1 MYASNEVPLAA
12 AISDTA
18 CSRVNDFNPARCPF
32 GASTSAATFCPTK
45 PSRSASR
52 MARTSTLCAIC
63 TVRVDSLPARAV
75 SAR

>member
-1 MYASNEVPLAA
+1 MRILWHGKLAV
-12 AISDTA
+12 T
-18 CSRVNDFNPARCPF
+18 
-32 GASTSAATFCPTK
+32 TSAATFCPTK